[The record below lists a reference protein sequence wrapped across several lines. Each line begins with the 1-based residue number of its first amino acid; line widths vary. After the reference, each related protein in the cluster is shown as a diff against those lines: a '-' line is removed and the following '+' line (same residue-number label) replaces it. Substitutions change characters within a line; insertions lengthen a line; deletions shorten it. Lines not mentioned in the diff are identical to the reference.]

1 MKITNSLKIALKN
14 LLSIKMGSVQTD
26 KAVLVWDGDEDLK
39 AGDEVFVLDENGEAV
54 PAADGDY
61 TTEDGKTIKVAEGR
75 VAEIVDPEAEV
86 AEEPVE
92 EEIQQEAQ
100 EEVDEVQQE
109 EVQQEANE
117 EVEPAEDLEKPEE
130 EEPSIEDRI
139 AAIEERMDAFLDG
152 MNQIMNAIAA
162 IEDRVAAVEEKLA
175 KVEEPAAD
183 PIDEQPEVQE
193 SKSIMNFLRKK

>member
-26 KAVLVWDGDEDLK
+26 KAALVWDGDEDLK

-92 EEIQQEAQ
+92 EEQIQEEAQ
-100 EEVDEVQQE
+100 EEIQQE
-109 EVQQEANE
+109 ENE
-117 EVEPAEDLEKPEE
+117 EVVPAEDLEKPEE
-130 EEPSIEDRI
+130 EELSIEDRI

-152 MNQIMNAIAA
+152 MNQFMNAIAGL
-162 IEDRVAAVEEKLA
+162 EERVAAVEEKLA

-193 SKSIMNFLRKK
+193 NKSIMNFLRKK

>member
-26 KAVLVWDGDEDLK
+26 KAALVWDGDEDLK

-92 EEIQQEAQ
+92 EEQIQEEAQ
-100 EEVDEVQQE
+100 EEIQQE
-109 EVQQEANE
+109 ENE

-152 MNQIMNAIAA
+152 MNQFMNAIAGL
-162 IEDRVAAVEEKLA
+162 EERVAAVEEKLA

>member
-26 KAVLVWDGDEDLK
+26 KAALVWDGDEDLK

-92 EEIQQEAQ
+92 EEQIQEEAQ
-100 EEVDEVQQE
+100 EEIQQE
-109 EVQQEANE
+109 ENE
-117 EVEPAEDLEKPEE
+117 EVVPAEDLEKPEE
-130 EEPSIEDRI
+130 EELSIEDRI

-152 MNQIMNAIAA
+152 MNQFMNAIAGL
-162 IEDRVAAVEEKLA
+162 EERVAAVEEKLA